1 EVSALEHTLKDHKTI
16 PAEKGI
22 FLGVT
27 WRLHPDICSFI
38 SELFYESRLTAKP
51 ELVNQQVE
59 GNTKFAGAGLWF
71 EAAKHEGNQSS
82 SAEEVKIVSGV
93 VADLLKGDV
102 YYINNKKEKK
112 LLTADDVKVIAPYNA
127 QVSLLTAALP
137 RSIQVGTV
145 DKFQGQEAPVVIFS
159 MATSSPE
166 DAPRGMEFL
175 YSLNRLNVAASRA
188 KAVFIM
194 VANKKLFEPDCKS
207 VSQMKLANAFC
218 RFLEVAN
225 Q

>member
-1 EVSALEHTLKDHKTI
+1 MEHTLKNHKTI
-16 PAEKGI
+16 PVEKGI
-22 FLGVT
+22 FLYVT

-51 ELVNQQVE
+51 ELVSQQVE

-71 EAAKHEGNQSS
+71 EAAEHEGNQSS
-82 SAEEVKIVSGV
+82 SAEEAKIVSGV

-112 LLTADDVKVIAPYNA
+112 LLTAEDVKVIAPYNA
-127 QVSLLTAALP
+127 QVGLLTAALP
-137 RSIQVGTV
+137 HGIQVGTV

-194 VANKKLFEPDCKS
+194 VANKKLFEPDCRS

-225 Q
+225 K